1 MRTTSTTMTTP
12 RSADERAEGGPLLG
26 LGNLLAN
33 EHRRWWRSRRWLIH
47 LAVWVGIVNG
57 FLAFLGWAVGQDP
70 SMNAETI
77 ASTKVEVFGE
87 LFPSLLLSTALG
99 AIVAALGA
107 IVGERQR
114 GTAAWILSKPVG
126 RGAFI
131 LAKFVAYATALIP
144 LAVVAPATVFY
155 GERILFLGA
164 PPALGP
170 HLAIVALATLHLLWY
185 LSLTLFLGTMV
196 QGHGAVAGVGLGVLF
211 GGQMLTEVVPALALV
226 IPHGLTGIARAL
238 SLGQALPPTW
248 PLTVGA
254 VVVTVAALIALTLW
268 RFGREEF

>member
-1 MRTTSTTMTTP
+1 
-12 RSADERAEGGPLLG
+12 

-33 EHRRWWRSRRWLIH
+33 EHRRWWRSRRWLVH

-57 FLAFLGWAVGQDP
+57 FLAFLSWAIGQDP

-87 LFPSLLLSTALG
+87 LFPSLLHSTALG

-114 GTAAWILSKPVG
+114 GTAAWILSKPVA
-126 RGAFI
+126 RGAFV
-131 LAKFVAYATALIP
+131 LAKLFAYAAALIL
-144 LAVVAPATVFY
+144 LAVLAPATIFY

-170 HLAIVALATLHLLWY
+170 HLAIVGLAVLHLLWY
-185 LSLTLFLGTMV
+185 LNLTLLLGTIV
-196 QGHGAVAGVGLGVLF
+196 QGHGAVAGVALGVLF
-211 GGQMLTEVVPALALV
+211 GGQMTTEVVPSLALV
-226 IPHGLTGIARAL
+226 MPHGLMGIARAL
-238 SLGQALPPTW
+238 SLGQPLPTTW
-248 PLTVGA
+248 PLTIGAVGA
-254 VVVTVAALIALTLW
+254 TVVALIALTLW
-268 RFGREEF
+268 HFGREEF